1 MSHETCYEIS
11 KIFFSNSYLE
21 GNICDHKS
29 AHLLGIGE
37 FTGRNCRS
45 HVDSRYPSEGIPK
58 LALVTVLIASIITK
72 GRTGSF
78 TLASFS
84 RNRRHWYLY
93 WWHGY
98 FNRERGRNNFRFAL
112 DIVLYFL
119 LDFHLSLLPHLFIPV
134 IPVISIIPIIPIIS
148 IPMAMLSFPFS
159 TAFILMLF
167 MLMFFM
173 ILGSRSASLLLA
185 LFVSMLTFMLL
196 LLFRSRSLG

>member
-1 MSHETCYEIS
+1 MSHETRDEIS

-29 AHLLGIGE
+29 AHLLGISE
-37 FTGRNCRS
+37 LARRNCRS

-58 LALVTVLIASIITK
+58 LALVTILIASIITK

-78 TLASFS
+78 ALTSFS

-134 IPVISIIPIIPIIS
+134 IPVISVIPVIPVIPVISIIPIIS
-148 IPMAMLSFPFS
+148 ILLAMLSFPFS

-173 ILGSRSASLLLA
+173 ILGSRSRL
-185 LFVSMLTFMLL
+185 
-196 LLFRSRSLG
+196 